1 MSGDLAILGR
11 KQEILPF
18 LATGAMVYAVE
29 KGEVEKKALEL
40 INQGVRV
47 ILFAEEFTD
56 ELKDVL
62 RRYQTE
68 TFPCLI
74 PFSTGATKTRIAIE
88 RLRGIIKKAV
98 GSDIFLEEK

>member
-1 MSGDLAILGR
+1 MSGDLAILGK

-18 LATGAMVYAVE
+18 LATGAMVCAVE
-29 KGEVEKKALEL
+29 KGEAEKKVLEL
-40 INQGVRV
+40 INQGIRV

-56 ELKDVL
+56 ELKDLL

-98 GSDIFLEEK
+98 GADIFLEEK

>member
-1 MSGDLAILGR
+1 MSGDLAILGTR
-11 KQEILPF
+11 QNILPF
-18 LATGAMVYAVE
+18 LATGAIICAVK
-29 KGEVEKKALEL
+29 KGEAEKRIMEL

-47 ILFAEEFTD
+47 ILYTEEFTE
-56 ELKDVL
+56 ELSAVL
-62 RRYQTE
+62 KMYQTE

-98 GSDIFLEEK
+98 GADIFLEEK